1 MRQTQLIISMVIL
14 ILCVSLPAAA
24 HKVSVFAWV
33 EGETVHTE
41 SKFSGG
47 KKVKDGK
54 IEVFDHRD
62 QKVLD
67 GVTDA
72 HGYFAFPVNRSAKT
86 LKVVL
91 TAGMGHS
98 NHWKI
103 TAQELGYEETDPP
116 VQAAPPP
123 QASNEKIL
131 TDCDAI
137 EKIVERAVEKK
148 LAPIKAQLAE
158 QAWGLRDLVAGIGY
172 ILGLMGLASYMH
184 HRKRVN
190 TKKST

>member
-1 MRQTQLIISMVIL
+1 MRQTQRIFSMAIL
-14 ILCVSLPAAA
+14 ILSVSMPAAA

-47 KKVKDGK
+47 KKVKNGK

-67 GVTDA
+67 GVTDGQ
-72 HGYFAFPVNRSAKT
+72 GYFAFPVHKDAHT

-98 NHWKI
+98 NHWLI
-103 TAQELGYEETDPP
+103 TAQELGYDT
-116 VQAAPPP
+116 VI
-123 QASNEKIL
+123 SLN
-131 TDCDAI
+131 
-137 EKIVERAVEKK
+137 
-148 LAPIKAQLAE
+148 
-158 QAWGLRDLVAGIGY
+158 
-172 ILGLMGLASYMH
+172 
-184 HRKRVN
+184 KRRNN
-190 TKKST
+190 TSRPMKTT

>member
-1 MRQTQLIISMVIL
+1 MRYMHVIL
-14 ILCVSLPAAA
+14 NVAIILICFSMPAHA

-33 EGETVHTE
+33 EDKTVHTQ

-54 IEVFDHRD
+54 IEVFDHLNK
-62 QKVLD
+62 KVLD

-72 HGYFAFPVNRSAKT
+72 QGYFAFPVNRSAKT

-98 NHWKI
+98 NHWLV
-103 TAQELGYEETDPP
+103 TAQELGYEESDQS
-116 VQAAPPP
+116 VQAAVQPR
-123 QASNEKIL
+123 ASNKSNL
-131 TDCDAI
+131 TDYDAM

-158 QAWGLRDLVAGIGY
+158 QAWGLRDIVAGIGY

-184 HRKRVN
+184 HRKTEN
-190 TKKST
+190 NNKL

>member
-1 MRQTQLIISMVIL
+1 MQRKQLIFSIVIL
-14 ILCVSLPAAA
+14 IVCVSTPAAA

-54 IEVFDHRD
+54 IQVFNHRN
-62 QKVLD
+62 QLVLD
-67 GVTDA
+67 GITDGQ
-72 HGYFAFPVNRSAKT
+72 GYFAFPVDKKAQT

-98 NHWKI
+98 NHWLV
-103 TAQELGYEETDPP
+103 TAQELGYDKTDQPAQTTERPQPP
-116 VQAAPPP
+116 
-123 QASNEKIL
+123 NEKNL

-137 EKIVERAVEKK
+137 GKIVESAVEKK

-158 QAWGLRDLVAGIGY
+158 QAWGMRDIVAGIGY
-172 ILGLMGLASYMH
+172 ILGLMGLASYLH
-184 HRKRVN
+184 HRKTQSNKV
-190 TKKST
+190 